1 MPEANNKS
9 FPNPRNQDMKR
20 RLILAFALLS
30 SFAFAQEEAKK
41 EEAKPA
47 EAAKPAAL
55 SDIKIKMVTTKGEIE
70 ATIFASKVPMTSA
83 NFLNLAKRGYY
94 NGIAFHRVISDFMIQ
109 GGDPTESGRGGP
121 GYKFGDEFHPSL
133 KHSKPGIF
141 SMANAGPGTNGSQFF
156 ITMAPTP
163 FLDNRHSVF
172 GEVTKGQ
179 DVVEKI
185 LGKMNTGEQGG
196 KVDPAGKGDKIEKIE
211 ILDSTDALFAAQ
223 KENIDKWDAALKAA
237 GK

>member
-1 MPEANNKS
+1 
-9 FPNPRNQDMKR
+9 MKR
-20 RLILAFALLS
+20 RLILALALFAP
-30 SFAFAQEEAKK
+30 FAFAEDAKK
-41 EEAKPA
+41 EEVKTD
-47 EAAKPAAL
+47 EAAKPAAAAVT
-55 SDIKIKMVTTKGEIE
+55 DIKIKMVTDAGDIE
-70 ATIFASKVPMTSA
+70 ATIFASKVPMTAA

-94 NGIAFHRVISDFMIQ
+94 NNIAFHRVIENFMIQ

-133 KHSKPGIF
+133 KHSKPGLF

-179 DVVEKI
+179 DVVNKI
-185 LGKMNTGEQGG
+185 VG
-196 KVDPAGKGDKIEKIE
+196 KVDTGEPGGKSDGKGNKITKIE

-223 KENIDKWDAALKAA
+223 KENIDKWEAALKAA